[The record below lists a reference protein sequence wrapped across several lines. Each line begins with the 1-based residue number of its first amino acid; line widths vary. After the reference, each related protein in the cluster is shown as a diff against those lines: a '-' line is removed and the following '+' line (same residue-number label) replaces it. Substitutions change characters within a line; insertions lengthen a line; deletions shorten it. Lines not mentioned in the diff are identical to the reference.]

1 MYLYSL
7 GSSLL
12 LLVLILICYWQRGRI
27 AAHLSEPTR
36 QRLESLLQRFLPS
49 RYSRLGV
56 FDWNTAVNA
65 GLTSSLF
72 DIESNIQDGDPRVGL
87 DEAGMEQIHRIMHTQ
102 GLTFD
107 QARLQRHHALLR
119 DHNIDPQTGI
129 PLDSKA
135 ITHL

>member
-1 MYLYSL
+1 MQVCIGSRLVRRFGATLPVIMYLYSL

-12 LLVLILICYWQRGRI
+12 LLVLILSPYSTLTSVCYWQRGRI

-102 GLTFD
+102 GLVS
-107 QARLQRHHALLR
+107 QQ
-119 DHNIDPQTGI
+119 N
-129 PLDSKA
+129 
-135 ITHL
+135 